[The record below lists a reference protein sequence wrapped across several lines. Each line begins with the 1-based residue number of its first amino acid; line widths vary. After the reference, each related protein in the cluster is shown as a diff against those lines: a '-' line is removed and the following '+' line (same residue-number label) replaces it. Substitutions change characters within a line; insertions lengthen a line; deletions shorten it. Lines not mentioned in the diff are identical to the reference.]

1 MSSYKWPYF
10 ARISPVIKYRHTIGV
25 YEFSKCLLQGK
36 SIKMWNITIT
46 SVLLIFSVFM
56 DIRFYSI
63 RNGRLV
69 NFSEAMQ
76 CHHPDNLYFPLYCVN
91 VYNRKGCIFSL
102 RWSLEL
108 MAYKFIAPL
117 VSQSCSEHTLGVF
130 RLSHIWHTCCISG
143 VMLAWSQTWECWFCS
158 GYTAGQF
165 LAIAFPSMH
174 TIWMNYSTMISSNCP
189 VLTGV

>member
-1 MSSYKWPYF
+1 MSSYKLPYF
-10 ARISPVIKYRHTIGV
+10 ARISTVIKYRHTTGV

-36 SIKMWNITIT
+36 SIKMWNITT
-46 SVLLIFSVFM
+46 ASVLLIFSVFM
-56 DIRFYSI
+56 DI
-63 RNGRLV
+63 NGRLA

-91 VYNRKGCIFSL
+91 VYNGKGCIFSL

-108 MAYKFIAPL
+108 MAHKFIAPL

-130 RLSHIWHTCCISG
+130 RLSRIRHTCCISG
-143 VMLAWSQTWECWFCS
+143 VMLAWSQTWECCICS
-158 GYTAGQF
+158 GYTAGHF

-174 TIWMNYSTMISSNCP
+174 TIWMNYSTMISSNWP